1 MNGKT
6 ERYHSKLKLRVKI
19 SEIKE
24 DFRKVINTVIG
35 WINKYIIDNI
45 NKISIKVPEINIAGH
60 KFGGRNLVLM
70 LSISNHLLMVDF
82 LLVKMDCFI
91 NHNELVGKF
100 SNGKTVVANNQQIVS
115 GIEQGVYNAVSSA
128 LSSSNGDK
136 QPIINVYVGGRQV
149 TDYIIKDVNQRT
161 IASGKCPI
169 LV

>member
-1 MNGKT
+1 MVNA
-6 ERYHSKLKLRVKI
+6 
-19 SEIKE
+19 EIKE

-45 NKISIKVPEINIAGH
+45 RKISIKVPEINLPGGH
-60 KFGGRNLVLM
+60 KIGGQQFGFQDIKHIQSFANGGFPDGEDGL
-70 LSISNHLLMVDF
+70 F
-82 LLVKMDCFI
+82 YA

-161 IASGKCPI
+161 IANGKCPI